1 MAKPNHPAGNAGKGR
16 KTGQRGKKQ
25 LTLAE
30 EIRQA
35 LREAGDEIAAG
46 TGAVGYFKRL
56 SKDNPSVFA
65 GLVKA
70 LIPLSVEHKVNVMD
84 VRTTRIDWA
93 GNRTIEHDPQETAI
107 DRSGGAEEAEEAGS

>member
-1 MAKPNHPAGNAGKGR
+1 MPAAKNPGGQAGKGR
-16 KTGQRGKKQ
+16 KPGARGKKQ

-70 LIPLSVEHKVNVMD
+70 LIPLSVEHKVNTMD